1 MKILTTSEVAE
12 RLGVT
17 VQRIHQ
23 FIKDERLPAQKMGRD
38 YIIRE
43 GDLKPLEDRKPGR
56 PPKAQ
61 PGTRKRVTAAAITEA
76 RQRHSKPGPVPK
88 AKPAQSNGKK
98 RGKK

>member
-1 MKILTTSEVAE
+1 MKLLTTSEVAE

-43 GDLKPLEDRKPGR
+43 GDLKPLEDRKTGR

-61 PGTRKRVTAAAITEA
+61 PGTRKRATA
-76 RQRHSKPGPVPK
+76 RR
-88 AKPAQSNGKK
+88 K
-98 RGKK
+98 RGTGAVTKRAREKK